1 MTIVHTRVIL
11 KTQRNTVVHI
21 CAHKIGKESQLN
33 QRIKDLKE
41 NIQNLNDAG
50 VRKTYLYQYV
60 AESLNETEG
69 EPTQI
74 RRAKAFAH
82 VLKTVEQQV
91 LPYEKLA
98 GTMLGMCQLYEN
110 VMSKEEQHDYATKVI
125 EEYLAKKTM
134 PKVLKTIS
142 QVRRVAGP

>member
-1 MTIVHTRVIL
+1 M
-11 KTQRNTVVHI
+11 
-21 CAHKIGKESQLN
+21 N

-50 VRKTYLYQYV
+50 VRETYLYQYV

-98 GTMLGMCQLYEN
+98 GTMLGMCPLYEN

-125 EEYLAKKTM
+125 EEYLAKKKQDRILTEASSLEKAM